1 MKKKWL
7 KENSN
12 KKDLFQENSNYFVG
26 EIECSHIFS
35 IMFCG
40 NERGGEEDIGYF
52 LFCENLLLFRHFGG
66 GWFRDFFL

>member
-1 MKKKWL
+1 MA
-7 KENSN
+7 
-12 KKDLFQENSNYFVG
+12 

-66 GWFRDFFL
+66 GWFRDSFDDDNNVVGNSDDEEDEEDLPL